1 MKKYYIYYGTEENAY
16 EMEKFGPKTLDEA
29 LDGLQEWH
37 DEVDEEFDR
46 EACKK
51 VVEECGYD
59 YEEMENA
66 HDYHTIMGIAEEGN
80 TEVEGY
86 LNDLRNEFIGEFDD
100 DDDEDC

>member
-16 EMEKFGPKTLDEA
+16 EMDKFGPKTLDEA

-46 EACKK
+46 EAWKTMLS
-51 VVEECGYD
+51 ERGYD
-59 YEEMENA
+59 YENMENA

-80 TEVEGY
+80 LGVECY

-100 DDDEDC
+100 DEDC